1 MAFGTGVRV
10 NAQTRLARVANEV
23 ATRSCASI
31 LIHKLPGV
39 RRHPRRA
46 RTCSPNEEIS
56 FFIFTLASCVR
67 AETLRAARRCC
78 YRCCCCYSTRAGSE
92 LSSVP
97 LSKKCSFAMD
107 TGNRVD
113 NAAHLIF
120 PGEFLKKYRLHRHM
134 KGIVPAIEVLNS
146 MGSGSSDHE
155 AHMVRFI
162 SLVFSR
168 V

>member
-23 ATRSCASI
+23 ATQSCASI

-92 LSSVP
+92 LSSV
-97 LSKKCSFAMD
+97 
-107 TGNRVD
+107 D

-155 AHMVRFI
+155 AHVVRFI